1 MKTKIKVK
9 EKNMRKNK
17 QKNKNKIDKKSK
29 EVLNKHVLKPQCF
42 DPFGSYTG
50 LTDDYSRPVQDAD
63 DL

>member
-1 MKTKIKVK
+1 
-9 EKNMRKNK
+9 MRKNK

>member
-1 MKTKIKVK
+1 
-9 EKNMRKNK
+9 MRKNR
-17 QKNKNKIDKKSK
+17 QKNKNKIDKISK
-29 EVLNKHVLKPQCF
+29 EILDKYVLKPQKF